1 MEPRLSF
8 QDVPAGWFDLMQSL
22 ETYLKK
28 CGLSH
33 QLLHLVK
40 FRASQING
48 CGYCLDMHSK
58 DAVKIGE
65 TPQRLYLLN
74 AWQEAPV
81 YSDAEKAVLNLTDT
95 LTKIHEADPELIA
108 EAFEKVAKHFSKGEI
123 ANIVMLINQ
132 INSWNRIAITFGAVP
147 GSYKVSV

>member
-8 QDVPAGWFDLMQSL
+8 QDVPAGWFELMQNIES
-22 ETYLKK
+22 YLKK
-28 CGLSH
+28 SGISH

-65 TPQRLYLLN
+65 TPQRLFMLN
-74 AWQEAPV
+74 AWKEAPV
-81 YSDAEKAVLNLTDT
+81 YSDAEKAALNLTDV
-95 LTKIHEADPELIA
+95 LTKIHQADPEIIA
-108 EAFEKVAKHFSKGEI
+108 EAYERAARHFTKVEI

-132 INSWNRIAITFGAVP
+132 INSWNRIAITFGTTP
-147 GSYKVSV
+147 GTYKG